1 MKINHFLKTTA
12 GVLALLLCATLE
24 STAQQRSGS
33 GGGGFGGFGGFG
45 GGNNNGN
52 RSSSSSTS
60 SGYNNN
66 GTVGNAVISVNRDTH
81 DIVVIADE
89 ETSQQISNV
98 IANLD
103 APKLQVLIKVVFME
117 VQLNDDLDIGIEGS
131 WTKGMGDNLSGSAA
145 NVFGMSGV
153 NTLTTNFLVGGSSGA
168 TAVSALSPGTSG
180 ANGFYQIV
188 GKDFQAT
195 LKAVAVAGKAQ
206 VLSRPSILARDGQLA
221 KIVVGQEIYM
231 PSGVSYVSSGTST
244 TTPIINGSYSD
255 IGIILSVTPFIG
267 ANSLVEMI
275 LQPQTSTVDSS
286 SSGQMIAAGGGL
298 LGSSPVYAPN
308 INIRSAD
315 TVVVTPDAQT
325 VVIGG
330 LISNSKSSSDNKVP
344 LLGDIPLL
352 GYLFKSSSTTKAKTE
367 LLMFLTPHIVQSPA
381 QLMAMVPAETHQA
394 PAITNSISDQELDRF
409 LERVPVKKEPVKKN
423 K

>member
-24 STAQQRSGS
+24 SPAQQRSGS

-66 GTVGNAVISVNRDTH
+66 GTVGNAVISVNPDTH

-195 LKAVAVAGKAQ
+195 LKAIAVAGKAQ
-206 VLSRPSILARDGQLA
+206 VLSRPSIMARDGQMA

-231 PSGVSYVSSGTST
+231 PSGVSYST
-244 TTPIINGSYSD
+244 TGNNTTPIIQGNYSE
-255 IGIILSVTPFIG
+255 IGIILNVTPFIG

-275 LQPQTSTVDSS
+275 LQPQTSSVDASTP
-286 SSGQMIAAGGGL
+286 GQLIATGI
-298 LGSSPVYAPN
+298 YAPT
-308 INIRSAD
+308 INLRSAD
-315 TVVVTPDAQT
+315 TVVVTPDSQT

-330 LISNSKSSSDNKVP
+330 LISNSKASSDSKVP

-367 LLMFLTPHIVQSPA
+367 LMMFLTPHIVKSPL
-381 QLMAMVPAETHQA
+381 QLAAMVPTEIHQA
-394 PAITNSISDQELDRF
+394 PAITNSISEQELDRF

>member
-1 MKINHFLKTTA
+1 
-12 GVLALLLCATLE
+12 LLLCATLE

-66 GTVGNAVISVNRDTH
+66 GTVGNAVISVNPDTH

-195 LKAVAVAGKAQ
+195 LKAIAVAGKAQ
-206 VLSRPSILARDGQLA
+206 VLSRPSIMARDGQMA

-231 PSGVSYVSSGTST
+231 PSGVSYST
-244 TTPIINGSYSD
+244 TGNNTTPIIQGNYSE
-255 IGIILSVTPFIG
+255 IGIILNVTPFIG

-275 LQPQTSTVDSS
+275 LQPQTSSVDASTP
-286 SSGQMIAAGGGL
+286 GQLIATGI
-298 LGSSPVYAPN
+298 YAPT
-308 INIRSAD
+308 INLRSAD
-315 TVVVTPDAQT
+315 TVVVTPDSQT

-330 LISNSKSSSDNKVP
+330 LISNSKASSDSKVP

-367 LLMFLTPHIVQSPA
+367 LMMFLTPHIVKSPL
-381 QLMAMVPAETHQA
+381 QLAAMVPTEIHQA
-394 PAITNSISDQELDRF
+394 PAITNSISEQELDRF

>member
-66 GTVGNAVISVNRDTH
+66 GTVGNAVISVNPDTH

-195 LKAVAVAGKAQ
+195 LKAIAVAGKAQ
-206 VLSRPSILARDGQLA
+206 VLSRPSIMARDGQMA

-231 PSGVSYVSSGTST
+231 PSGVSYST
-244 TTPIINGSYSD
+244 TGNNTTPIIQGNYSE
-255 IGIILSVTPFIG
+255 IGIILNVTPFIG

-275 LQPQTSTVDSS
+275 LQPQTSSVDASTP
-286 SSGQMIAAGGGL
+286 GQLIATGI
-298 LGSSPVYAPN
+298 YAPT
-308 INIRSAD
+308 INLRSAD
-315 TVVVTPDAQT
+315 TVVVTPDSQT

-330 LISNSKSSSDNKVP
+330 LISNSKASSDSKVP

-367 LLMFLTPHIVQSPA
+367 LMMFLTPHIVKSPL
-381 QLMAMVPAETHQA
+381 QLAAMVPTEIHQA
-394 PAITNSISDQELDRF
+394 PAITNSISEQELDRF